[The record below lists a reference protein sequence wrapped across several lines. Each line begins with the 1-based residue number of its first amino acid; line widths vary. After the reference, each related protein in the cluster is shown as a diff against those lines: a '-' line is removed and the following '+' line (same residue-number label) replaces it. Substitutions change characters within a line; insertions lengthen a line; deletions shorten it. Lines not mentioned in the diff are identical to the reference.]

1 MLDEF
6 KTWWDN
12 QTHITQKILLA
23 ALKTGLVVGG
33 AVAIGGIIGGFL

>member
-12 QTHITQKILLA
+12 QTHITQKILLV
-23 ALKTGLVVGG
+23 LGIFIG
-33 AVAIGGIIGGFL
+33 VAIGGIIGGFL